1 MKHFQNIIEVV
12 LEHNTLIGKL
22 HSENMKKNEEKNSKK
37 PRNIDN
43 NSIYTALCLIF
54 YVSVI

>member
-43 NSIYTALCLIF
+43 NSIYTALCL
-54 YVSVI
+54 SVI

>member
-22 HSENMKKNEEKNSKK
+22 HFMYQLYEYE
-37 PRNIDN
+37 
-43 NSIYTALCLIF
+43 
-54 YVSVI
+54 